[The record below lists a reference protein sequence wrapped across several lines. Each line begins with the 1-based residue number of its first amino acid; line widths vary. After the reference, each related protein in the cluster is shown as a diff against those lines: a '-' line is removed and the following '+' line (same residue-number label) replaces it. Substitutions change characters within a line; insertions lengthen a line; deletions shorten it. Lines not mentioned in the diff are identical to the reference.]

1 MHEKVFLKKVKLLT
15 NEQQESYYNANFCYI
30 CRETFKDKF
39 AKDKKYGKARDYC
52 HCAGKYRGA
61 AHNMCNL
68 TYGVLKDIP
77 IVLHNGSNYN
87 YHFIIKKLTEEFGV
101 QFTRL
106 GENT

>member
-1 MHEKVFLKKVKLLT
+1 
-15 NEQQESYYNANFCYI
+15 
-30 CRETFKDKF
+30 
-39 AKDKKYGKARDYC
+39 
-52 HCAGKYRGA
+52 
-61 AHNMCNL
+61 MCNL